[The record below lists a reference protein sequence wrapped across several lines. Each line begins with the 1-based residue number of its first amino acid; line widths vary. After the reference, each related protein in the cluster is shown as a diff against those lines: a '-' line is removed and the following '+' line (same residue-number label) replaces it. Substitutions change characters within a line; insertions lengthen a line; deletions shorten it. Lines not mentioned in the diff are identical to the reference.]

1 MNGKSIQLKHTPG
14 LKSIS
19 LAELNGQAELSV
31 DSTRTETAIGLVSS
45 LSNIPDSASLV
56 IADRDR
62 VLSSIYTSTYGSQ
75 LQSTIVCT
83 GCRKPFD
90 IDFEL
95 DRLEQHLWRS
105 AENHSRENSAPEQGA
120 AEYTVADEHGF
131 YHYPG
136 HGRFRLP
143 TGQDELAVA
152 GKDPQQAV
160 AELCHRCITD
170 VRDDQSLQ
178 FLQHQMEQIAPL
190 IDTEMDVTCPECGL
204 PQYLRF
210 DIQSFLLQKILG
222 EKSSLL
228 REIHE
233 LAKSYH
239 WTLPQ
244 ILDLP
249 RSVRKR
255 LVTIIE
261 NER

>member
-31 DSTRTETAIGLVSS
+31 DSTRTESAIGLVTS

-62 VLSSIYTSTYGSQ
+62 VLSSIYTTTYGSQ

-83 GCRKPFD
+83 GCHKPFD

-105 AENHSRENSAPEQGA
+105 VGNSSPEKGA
-120 AEYTVADEHGF
+120 ADYSVADEHGF

-143 TGQDELAVA
+143 TGRDELAIA
-152 GKDPQQAV
+152 DKDPQQAV
-160 AELCHRCITD
+160 TELCHRCIAD
-170 VRDDQSLQ
+170 LQDDQSLQ
-178 FLQHQMEQIAPL
+178 FLQHEMEQIAPL
-190 IDTEMDVTCPECGL
+190 IDTEMEVACPECGQ

-222 EKSSLL
+222 EKSSLM